1 MIGRSRLKRI
11 AGEFDPPANSQPC
24 RGRFVL
30 ATQRALFGSETLSL
44 DARELAEV
52 VQFFD
57 TGAETE
63 KSNR

>member
-1 MIGRSRLKRI
+1 MIGRNRLKRI
-11 AGEFDPPANSQPC
+11 AGEFNLRGNPQPC

-52 VQFFD
+52 VRFFD
-57 TGAETE
+57 AGPGTYKPE
-63 KSNR
+63 R